1 MAYQIRL
8 ENDEDF
14 QDAMDR
20 QSVLRIFRGDDLIES
35 SVKIVRFDENR
46 IVVQADISDMKYYGR
61 QECEFFEQRQA
72 RR

>member
-8 ENDEDF
+8 ETDDDF
-14 QDAMDR
+14 QDAMER

-46 IVVQADISDMKYYGR
+46 IVVQADISDMKYYAR
-61 QECEFFEQRQA
+61 QECEFFEQRQ

>member
-46 IVVQADISDMKYYGR
+46 IVVQADISDMKYYSR

>member
-8 ENDEDF
+8 ETDDDF
-14 QDAMDR
+14 QDAMEQ

-46 IVVQADISDMKYYGR
+46 IVVQADISDMKYYDR
-61 QECEFFEQRQA
+61 SECEFFEQRK

>member
-8 ENDEDF
+8 ENDDDF

-20 QSVLRIFRGDDLIES
+20 QSVLRIFRGDNLIES

-46 IVVQADISDMKYYGR
+46 IVVQADISDMKYYAR